1 MILYS
6 THSSE
11 IDIYISFMVITG
23 FVRFKN
29 GNYVIMVPDLWQLQ
43 ASYADREELAQPFS
57 GLPPLIV
64 DVLCVDV
71 VDTQGLAY
79 PQQFDGQLSFA
90 CSEVIS

>member
-1 MILYS
+1 
-6 THSSE
+6 
-11 IDIYISFMVITG
+11 MVITG

-43 ASYADREELAQPFS
+43 ASYADREELPA
-57 GLPPLIV
+57 LIV